1 MKILIV
7 DDDHDLLEALGL
19 GLQLQWQDA
28 QVITA
33 TDGERA
39 LNLFYDEIPD
49 VVLLD
54 VGLPRLDGFEV
65 LRRIRS
71 VSDTPVL
78 MLTARGE
85 ELDKVRGLEI
95 GADDYITKPF
105 SPLELLARIKAVLRR
120 SDLPPPV
127 RSTPSF
133 RAGDLTVNFDTHE
146 VARDGET
153 IPLTSIEYR
162 LLFQLVRNAGHI
174 VPRETLLARVWGD
187 ESRDQTDYL
196 KVYINRLRA
205 KLEPEPDRPRYILT
219 ERGLGYRFARAA
231 TARRAAPL
239 DRAQTERSDL
249 DQPLRARHQP
259 PR

>member
-7 DDDHDLLEALGL
+7 DDDHDLLEAVGL
-19 GLQLQWQDA
+19 GLQLQWQGI
-28 QVITA
+28 QVVTA
-33 TDGERA
+33 TDGEAA
-39 LNLFYDEIPD
+39 LTQFYDELPD

-54 VGLPRLDGFEV
+54 VGLPLLDGFEV

-120 SDLPPPV
+120 SELPPPV
-127 RSTPSF
+127 RATPSF
-133 RAGDLTVNFDTHE
+133 EAGDLTVNFDSHE
-146 VARDGET
+146 VARAGEPV
-153 IPLTSIEYR
+153 PLSSIEYR
-162 LLFQLVRNAGHI
+162 LLFQLVRNAGHV

-187 ESRDQTDYL
+187 EYRDQTDYL
-196 KVYINRLRA
+196 KVYISRLRA
-205 KLEPEPDRPRYILT
+205 KLEPDPDRPRLILT
-219 ERGLGYRFARAA
+219 ERGLGYRFARTPTPTDAPA
-231 TARRAAPL
+231 KGQRR
-239 DRAQTERSDL
+239 
-249 DQPLRARHQP
+249 P
-259 PR
+259 P

>member
-19 GLQLQWQDA
+19 GLQLQWQGVD
-28 QVITA
+28 VITA
-33 TDGERA
+33 TDGESA
-39 LNLFYDEIPD
+39 LNRFFDDAPD

-65 LRRIRS
+65 LRRIRQ

-95 GADDYITKPF
+95 GADDYVTKPF

-120 SDLPPPV
+120 TELPPPV
-127 RSTPSF
+127 RAAASF
-133 RAGDLTVNFDTHE
+133 RADNLTVNYDSQE
-146 VARDGET
+146 VRKGDQPVSLSA
-153 IPLTSIEYR
+153 IEYR

-187 ESRDQTDYL
+187 EYRDQTDYL
-196 KVYINRLRA
+196 KVYISRLRA
-205 KLEPEPDRPRYILT
+205 KLEDDPERPRLILT
-219 ERGLGYRFARAA
+219 ERGLGYRFTRAG
-231 TARRAAPL
+231 AAAGSL
-239 DRAQTERSDL
+239 
-249 DQPLRARHQP
+249 P
-259 PR
+259 PGPP

>member
-7 DDDHDLLEALGL
+7 DDDHDLLEAVGL
-19 GLQLQWQDA
+19 GLQLQWQGV
-28 QVITA
+28 QVVTA
-33 TDGERA
+33 TDGEAA
-39 LNLFYDEIPD
+39 LSQFYDELPD

-54 VGLPRLDGFEV
+54 VGLPRLDGFDV

-120 SDLPPPV
+120 SELPPPV
-127 RSTPSF
+127 RVAPSF
-133 RAGDLTVNFDTHE
+133 EAGDLSVNFESHE
-146 VARDGET
+146 VARAGQPV
-153 IPLTSIEYR
+153 PLSSIEYR
-162 LLFQLVRNAGHI
+162 LLFQLVRNAGHV

-187 ESRDQTDYL
+187 EFRDQTDYL
-196 KVYINRLRA
+196 KVYINRLRS
-205 KLEPEPDRPRYILT
+205 KLEPDPERPRLILT
-219 ERGLGYRFARAA
+219 ERGLGYRLVRTPTPADPPER
-231 TARRAAPL
+231 ARR
-239 DRAQTERSDL
+239 R
-249 DQPLRARHQP
+249 QP
-259 PR
+259 

>member
-19 GLQLQWQDA
+19 GMQLQWQGA
-28 QVITA
+28 EVLTA
-33 TDGERA
+33 TDGEAGLDVFFERS
-39 LNLFYDEIPD
+39 PD

-65 LRRIRS
+65 LRRIRR

-95 GADDYITKPF
+95 GADDYVTKPF

-120 SDLPPPV
+120 TELPPPI
-127 RSTPSF
+127 RAMPSF
-133 RAGDLTVNFDTHE
+133 VAGDLAVNFDTRE
-146 VARDGET
+146 VAKRGEP
-153 IPLTSIEYR
+153 IPLTALEYR
-162 LLFQLVRNAGHI
+162 LLYHLVRNAGH
-174 VPRETLLARVWGD
+174 VLPREALLARVWGD
-187 ESRDQTDYL
+187 EYRDQSDYL
-196 KVYINRLRA
+196 KVYISRLRS
-205 KLEPEPDRPRYILT
+205 KLEDDPDHPRYILT
-219 ERGLGYRFARAA
+219 ERGLGYRFARSSSSPA
-231 TARRAAPL
+231 AAP
-239 DRAQTERSDL
+239 RT
-249 DQPLRARHQP
+249 

>member
-7 DDDHDLLEALGL
+7 DDDHDLLEAVGL
-19 GLQLQWQDA
+19 GLQLQWQGV

-33 TDGERA
+33 MDGEAA
-39 LNLFYDEIPD
+39 LSQFYDELPD
-49 VVLLD
+49 VILLD
-54 VGLPRLDGFEV
+54 VGLPLLDGFEV
-65 LRRIRS
+65 LRRIRA

-120 SDLPPPV
+120 SELPPPV
-127 RSTPSF
+127 RVAPSF
-133 RAGDLTVNFDTHE
+133 EAGALTVNFESHE
-146 VARDGET
+146 VARDGLP
-153 IPLTSIEYR
+153 IPLSSIEYR
-162 LLFQLVRNAGHI
+162 LLFQLIRNAGHV

-187 ESRDQTDYL
+187 DFRDQTDYL

-205 KLEPEPDRPRYILT
+205 KLEPDPEHPRLIIT
-219 ERGLGYRFARAA
+219 ERGLGYRFVRTPTPADPVER
-231 TARRAAPL
+231 ARR
-239 DRAQTERSDL
+239 R
-249 DQPLRARHQP
+249 QP
-259 PR
+259 

>member
-19 GLQLQWQDA
+19 GLQLQWQGVD
-28 QVITA
+28 VITA
-33 TDGERA
+33 TDGEYA
-39 LNLFYDEIPD
+39 LTRFFDESPD

-65 LRRIRS
+65 LRRIRQ

-95 GADDYITKPF
+95 GADDYVTKPF

-120 SDLPPPV
+120 SELPPPV
-127 RSTPSF
+127 RVTPSF
-133 RAGDLTVNFDTHE
+133 QADDLTVNFESQE
-146 VARDGET
+146 VFRGEQSVQLSAT
-153 IPLTSIEYR
+153 EYR
-162 LLFQLVRNAGHI
+162 LLFQLVRNVGHV

-187 ESRDQTDYL
+187 EYRDQTDYL

-205 KLEPEPDRPRYILT
+205 KIEDDPERPRLILT
-219 ERGLGYRFARAA
+219 ERGLGYRFARSGRAA
-231 TARRAAPL
+231 TPARSVPI
-239 DRAQTERSDL
+239 
-249 DQPLRARHQP
+249 
-259 PR
+259 

>member
-19 GLQLQWQDA
+19 GLQLQWQGID
-28 QVITA
+28 VITA
-33 TDGERA
+33 TDGEAA
-39 LNLFYDEIPD
+39 LNRFFDQMPD

-65 LRRIRS
+65 LRRIRQ

-95 GADDYITKPF
+95 GADDYVTKPF

-120 SDLPPPV
+120 SELPPPV
-127 RSTPSF
+127 RVVPSF
-133 RAGDLTVNFDTHE
+133 TADDLTVNFDTQQVCKGDQA
-146 VARDGET
+146 VALSAT
-153 IPLTSIEYR
+153 EYR
-162 LLFQLVRNAGHI
+162 LLFQLVRNAGHV

-187 ESRDQTDYL
+187 EYRDQSDYL
-196 KVYINRLRA
+196 KVYISRLRA
-205 KLEPEPDRPRYILT
+205 KLEDDPERPRLILT
-219 ERGLGYRFARAA
+219 ERGLGYRFARAQA
-231 TARRAAPL
+231 TGGRRLPEP
-239 DRAQTERSDL
+239 T
-249 DQPLRARHQP
+249 
-259 PR
+259 